1 MSERDIQKFE
11 KERPGL
17 AKQLEN
23 ALTTWD
29 KVVKVVKE
37 KIDGYDKVFF
47 VLRQLKIITDSKEET
62 ISGLE
67 IINDIPD
74 CEGFKTRFN
83 FKKYP
88 PRLEYQSF
96 KDHSIF
102 IISGILPPSVEG
114 SQIFMSTLTVNIL
127 LNREGRPESV
137 SVLKDISEEIKRE
150 DGFEEFR
157 NTHLSYEQELSS

>member
-1 MSERDIQKFE
+1 MTVEFEVRKFN
-11 KERPGL
+11 KERPEL
-17 AKQLEN
+17 AKQLGN

-29 KVVKVVKE
+29 KVVGIVKD

-102 IISGILPPSVEG
+102 IISGILEG
-114 SQIFMSTLTVNIL
+114 AQIFMSTLTVNIL
-127 LNREGRPESV
+127 LDREGRPEFISV
-137 SVLKDISEEIKRE
+137 QKDISEEIKRE

-157 NTHLSYEQELSS
+157 NTNLSYGQELSS